1 MAGPQYTTELPEEAM
16 RPRRLEVVHVGSAAR
31 DVAEDDPRGWRLGGG
46 VTYAAL
52 TTARLGLDTAAI
64 VGVDHQARDA
74 TELDA
79 LREAG
84 VDLLVVE
91 LPEGPVFDNR
101 ETAEGRVQTA
111 IRVGAPLEPR
121 PLPESWLAAAAWS
134 LVPVA
139 GEVGD
144 AWTAIIPPDA
154 VVAVGWQG
162 LLRRLAAG
170 ERVGRVAPTTRA
182 LLQRADLVGVSHHD
196 VDAAMPLVY
205 LAGLLRPGARLL
217 VTQGAH
223 GGLLVTA
230 GPEGTVGPLEVVRY
244 LPTHTDGEVD
254 PTGAGDTFLA
264 ALVAATVRPSIL
276 GPGRGRFGA
285 DLRFAAAAGS
295 LAVEGVGL
303 GGVPDLPAVTR
314 RRVRERVRRAVLPSA
329 AAQVGLADPMRPA
342 DLATP
347 RR

>member
-1 MAGPQYTTELPEEAM
+1 M
-16 RPRRLEVVHVGSAAR
+16 RPRRVEVVHVGSAAR
-31 DVAEDDPRGWRLGGG
+31 DVAEDDPRAWRLGGG

-52 TTARLGLDTAAI
+52 TTARLGLRTAAI
-64 VGVDHQARDA
+64 VGVDRDARGA

-79 LREAG
+79 LRAAG

-101 ETAEGRVQTA
+101 ETAGGRVQTA
-111 IRVGAPLEPR
+111 IRVGVPLEPR

-144 AWTAIIPPDA
+144 AWASILPPDA
-154 VVAVGWQG
+154 IVAVGWQG
-162 LLRRLAAG
+162 LLRRLVAG
-170 ERVGRVAPTTRA
+170 ERVDRVAPTPRA

-196 VDAAMPLVY
+196 VDAAMPLVD
-205 LAGLLRPGARLL
+205 LAAMLRPGARLL
-217 VTQGAH
+217 VTQGEH

-230 GPEGTVGPLEVVRY
+230 GPKGTDRPLEVVRY
-244 LPTHTDGEVD
+244 LPTRTDGELD

-303 GGVPDLPAVTR
+303 GGVPDLAAVTR
-314 RRVRERVRRAVLPSA
+314 RRVRERVRRAVLPSEA
-329 AAQVGLADPMRPA
+329 SQVGAADAIELAEVA
-342 DLATP
+342 SS

>member
-1 MAGPQYTTELPEEAM
+1 M
-16 RPRRLEVVHVGSAAR
+16 RPPRVEVVHVGSAAR

-52 TTARLGLDTAAI
+52 TTARLGLHTAAI
-64 VGVDHQARDA
+64 VGLDHNARGA

-79 LREAG
+79 LRAAG

-101 ETAEGRVQTA
+101 ETAGGRVQTA
-111 IRVGAPLEPR
+111 IRVGVPLEPR
-121 PLPESWLAAAAWS
+121 PLPESWLAAASWS

-144 AWTAIIPPDA
+144 AWATVIPPDA

-162 LLRRLAAG
+162 LLRRLVAG
-170 ERVGRVAPTTRA
+170 ERVERLAPTPRA
-182 LLQRADLVGVSHHD
+182 LLRRADLVGVSHHD
-196 VDAAMPLVY
+196 VDAAMPLVD
-205 LAGLLRPGARLL
+205 LAAMLRPGARLL
-217 VTQGAH
+217 VTQGEH

-230 GPEGTVGPLEVVRY
+230 GPKGTERPLEVVRY
-244 LPTHTDGEVD
+244 LPTRTDGEVD

-295 LAVEGVGL
+295 LVVEGVGL

-314 RRVRERVRRAVLPSA
+314 RRVRERVRRAVLPSEA
-329 AAQVGLADPMRPA
+329 SQVGAADPTK
-342 DLATP
+342 LAEVAPSP
-347 RR
+347 R

>member
-1 MAGPQYTTELPEEAM
+1 M
-16 RPRRLEVVHVGSAAR
+16 RPRRVEVVHVGSAAR

-52 TTARLGLDTAAI
+52 TTARLGLRTAAI
-64 VGVDHQARDA
+64 VGVDRDARGA

-101 ETAEGRVQTA
+101 ETADGRVQTA
-111 IRVGAPLEPR
+111 MQVGVPLEPR
-121 PLPESWLAAAAWS
+121 PLPDSWLAAAAWS

-144 AWTAIIPPDA
+144 AWASILPPDA
-154 VVAVGWQG
+154 IVAVGWQG
-162 LLRRLAAG
+162 LLRRLVAG
-170 ERVGRVAPTTRA
+170 ERVERVAPTPRA

-196 VDAAMPLVY
+196 VDAAMPLVD
-205 LAGLLRPGARLL
+205 LAAMLRPGARLL
-217 VTQGAH
+217 VTQGEH

-230 GPEGTVGPLEVVRY
+230 GPKGTDRPLEVVRY
-244 LPTHTDGEVD
+244 LPTRTDGELD

-314 RRVRERVRRAVLPSA
+314 RRVRERVRRAVLPSEES
-329 AAQVGLADPMRPA
+329 QVGAADPIE
-342 DLATP
+342 LAEVASS

>member
-1 MAGPQYTTELPEEAM
+1 M
-16 RPRRLEVVHVGSAAR
+16 RPRRVEVVHVGSAAR

-52 TTARLGLDTAAI
+52 TTARLGLHTAAI
-64 VGVDHQARDA
+64 VGVDHDARDA
-74 TELDA
+74 RELDA
-79 LREAG
+79 LRAAG
-84 VDLLVVE
+84 VDLLVVD

-101 ETAEGRVQTA
+101 ETAAGRVQTA
-111 IRVGAPLEPR
+111 IRVGVPLEPR
-121 PLPESWLAAAAWS
+121 SLPESWLAAAAWS

-144 AWTAIIPPDA
+144 AWTTVIPPEA

-162 LLRRLAAG
+162 LLRRLVAG
-170 ERVGRVAPTTRA
+170 ERVERVAPTTRA

-196 VDAAMPLVY
+196 VDAAMPLVD
-205 LAGLLRPGARLL
+205 LAAMLRPGARLL
-217 VTQGAH
+217 VTQGEH

-230 GPEGTVGPLEVVRY
+230 GPKGTERPLQVVRY

-264 ALVAATVRPSIL
+264 ALVAATVRPSML

-303 GGVPDLPAVTR
+303 GGVPDLAAVTR
-314 RRVRERVRRAVLPSA
+314 RRVRERVRRAVLPSEA
-329 AAQVGLADPMRPA
+329 SQVGAADPIE
-342 DLATP
+342 LAEVASS

>member
-1 MAGPQYTTELPEEAM
+1 M
-16 RPRRLEVVHVGSAAR
+16 RPPRVEVVHVGSAAR

-52 TTARLGLDTAAI
+52 TTARLGLHTAAI
-64 VGVDHQARDA
+64 VGVDHDARGA

-79 LREAG
+79 LRAAG

-91 LPEGPVFDNR
+91 LSEGPVFDNR
-101 ETAEGRVQTA
+101 ETADGRVQTA
-111 IRVGAPLEPR
+111 IRVGVPLEPR

-144 AWTAIIPPDA
+144 AWAAVIPPDA

-162 LLRRLAAG
+162 LLRRLVAG
-170 ERVGRVAPTTRA
+170 ERVERVAPTPRT

-196 VDAAMPLVY
+196 VDAAMPLVD
-205 LAGLLRPGARLL
+205 LAAMLRPGARLL
-217 VTQGAH
+217 VTQGEH

-230 GPEGTVGPLEVVRY
+230 GPKGTDRPVQVVRY

-264 ALVAATVRPSIL
+264 ALVAANVRPSIL

-295 LAVEGVGL
+295 LVVEGVGL

-314 RRVRERVRRAVLPSA
+314 RRVRERVRRAVLPSEA
-329 AAQVGLADPMRPA
+329 SQVGAADAIELAEVA
-342 DLATP
+342 SS

>member
-1 MAGPQYTTELPEEAM
+1 M
-16 RPRRLEVVHVGSAAR
+16 RPRRVEVVHVGSAAR

-52 TTARLGLDTAAI
+52 TTAKLGLRTAAI
-64 VGVDHQARDA
+64 VGLDRDARGA

-79 LREAG
+79 LRAAG

-91 LPEGPVFDNR
+91 LPEGPVFDNQ
-101 ETAEGRVQTA
+101 ETADGRVQTA
-111 IRVGAPLEPR
+111 MQVGVPLEPR

-144 AWTAIIPPDA
+144 AWTAVIPPDA

-162 LLRRLAAG
+162 LLRRLVAG
-170 ERVGRVAPTTRA
+170 ERVGHVAPTARA
-182 LLQRADLVGVSHHD
+182 LLRRADLVGVSHHD
-196 VDAAMPLVY
+196 VDAAMPLTD
-205 LAGLLRPGARLL
+205 LAALLRPGARLL
-217 VTQGAH
+217 VTQGEH

-230 GPEGTVGPLEVVRY
+230 GQNVVDRPLEVIRY
-244 LPTHTDGEVD
+244 LPTRTDGEVD

-314 RRVRERVRRAVLPSA
+314 RRLRERVRRAVLPSE
-329 AAQVGLADPMRPA
+329 AAQVGAAEPIEVAELAP
-342 DLATP
+342 TP
-347 RR
+347 R